1 MLARLPARA
10 VPWGTNGEDAVSYR
24 IRVASARKLYK
35 YASTA
40 KNFPRPPE
48 LCAPDQ
54 WPHLTILAFIVL
66 DEFTLE
72 ASSAFIFFLDVHLL
86 WFDLQDHFSYESVS
100 ELLETLFRRLFVL
113 NGLFPQ

>member
-24 IRVASARKLYK
+24 IRVASARKIYK

-40 KNFPRPPE
+40 ENFPRPPE

-72 ASSAFIFFLDVHLL
+72 ASSAFIFFLDVSDRPPSGKCT
-86 WFDLQDHFSYESVS
+86 FDQYV
-100 ELLETLFRRLFVL
+100 TRNVAT
-113 NGLFPQ
+113 

>member
-1 MLARLPARA
+1 M
-10 VPWGTNGEDAVSYR
+10 
-24 IRVASARKLYK
+24 
-35 YASTA
+35 
-40 KNFPRPPE
+40 
-48 LCAPDQ
+48 
-54 WPHLTILAFIVL
+54 VL

-100 ELLETLFRRLFVL
+100 ELLETLSRRLFVL